1 MSDSKRKQPSS
12 GGSNTHPA
20 KRSKGGK
27 GAGAWQTP
35 QHKAKVASL
44 QDRGVTLAVG
54 DKGIWVTFARGMDG
68 KAISEFNF
76 LCDEYGKALYGIVPP
91 DEGIESDNEDEDIE
105 ASIKKELEGI
115 SRDSKSRSKRSFK
128 AIKAG
133 IECVFFMKT
142 RDPVDPVELC
152 RRICEDASLCTDLKE
167 RKTKYINRL
176 TPVTFV
182 DKASEN
188 GVARVARKALATHFE
203 LTMDV
208 ISRLTDSGIKGEPVE
223 TRVVKEDVSEQEVT
237 TAEEAREAEKPAFTV
252 SHRTQAVQPELVV
265 LTHHQYAIRPSIRSN
280 SSIDRDELISQI
292 AKIVKPRHKVNLTNP
307 DKVVLVDVFQS
318 FCGMSVIEGSDWD
331 GLKKLNVNELY
342 KASPGAKPKD
352 IGAKA
357 SGGGGC
363 GVMDGM

>member
-12 GGSNTHPA
+12 GGGNAHPA

-44 QDRGVTLAVG
+44 QDKGVTLGVG

-68 KAISEFNF
+68 KAISEFNT
-76 LCDEYGKALYGIVPP
+76 LCDEYGKTLYGIVPP
-91 DEGIESDNEDEDIE
+91 GEEIESDNEDEDIE

-115 SRDSKSRSKRSFK
+115 SADTKSKSKRNFK

-152 RRICEDASLCTDLKE
+152 RRICQDASLCTDLKE

-188 GVARVARKALATHFE
+188 GVARVARRALAAHFE
-203 LTMDV
+203 LTVDDTSEV
-208 ISRLTDSGIKGEPVE
+208 TGAD
-223 TRVVKEDVSEQEVT
+223 VKEGSGEAGVEKEEVKEQEVT
-237 TAEEAREAEKPAFTV
+237 TAEDPKEGEKPAFT
-252 SHRTQAVQPELVV
+252 
-265 LTHHQYAIRPSIRSN
+265 YAIRPSIRSN
-280 SSIDRDELISQI
+280 SSLDRDELIKQI
-292 AKIVKPRHKVNLTNP
+292 AKTVNPRHKVNLTNP
-307 DKVVLVDVFQS
+307 DKVVLVDS
-318 FCGMSVIEGSDWD
+318 FCGMSVVESSDWD

-342 KASPGAKPKD
+342 KASPGAKPND
-352 IGAKA
+352 PAAKA
-357 SGGGGC
+357 EMEKA
-363 GVMDGM
+363 V

>member
-12 GGSNTHPA
+12 RGGDAHPA

-44 QDRGVTLAVG
+44 QDKGVTIGVG
-54 DKGIWVTFARGMDG
+54 DKGIWVTFARGMDA
-68 KAISEFNF
+68 KAISEFNL
-76 LCDEYGKALYGIVPP
+76 LCDEYGKTMYNIAPP
-91 DEGIESDNEDEDIE
+91 DEDVESDNEAEDIE
-105 ASIKKELEGI
+105 DSIKKELEGI
-115 SRDSKSRSKRSFK
+115 SGGGKSKSKRNFK

-152 RRICEDASLCTDLKE
+152 RRICQDASLCTDLKE

-188 GVARVARKALATHFE
+188 GVARVARKALAAHFE
-203 LTMDV
+203 LTMDTLPRV
-208 ISRLTDSGIKGEPVE
+208 TDSEIKEGSVE
-223 TRVVKEDVSEQEVT
+223 TGVGKEDVREQEIS
-237 TAEEAREAEKPAFTV
+237 AEAPREAEKPAFT
-252 SHRTQAVQPELVV
+252 
-265 LTHHQYAIRPSIRSN
+265 YAIRPSIRSN
-280 SSIDRDELISQI
+280 SSLDRDELISQI
-292 AKIVKPRHKVNLTNP
+292 AKAVNPRHKVNLTNP

-318 FCGMSVIEGSDWD
+318 FCGMSVFERSDWD

-352 IGAKA
+352 MGVKA
-357 SGGGGC
+357 SGEGGC
-363 GVMDGM
+363 GVLDAM

>member
-12 GGSNTHPA
+12 RGGDAHPA

-44 QDRGVTLAVG
+44 QDKGVTIGIG
-54 DKGIWVTFARGMDG
+54 DKGIWVTFARGMDA
-68 KAISEFNF
+68 KAISEFNL
-76 LCDEYGKALYGIVPP
+76 LCDEYGKTMYNIAPP
-91 DEGIESDNEDEDIE
+91 DEDVESDNEAEDIE
-105 ASIKKELEGI
+105 DSIKKELEGI
-115 SRDSKSRSKRSFK
+115 SGGGKSKSKRNFK

-152 RRICEDASLCTDLKE
+152 RRICQDASLCTDLKE

-188 GVARVARKALATHFE
+188 GVARVARKALAAHFE
-203 LTMDV
+203 LTMDTLPR
-208 ISRLTDSGIKGEPVE
+208 STDSEITEGPVE
-223 TRVVKEDVSEQEVT
+223 TGLGKEDVREQEMRSET
-237 TAEEAREAEKPAFTV
+237 PREAEKPAFTV
-252 SHRTQAVQPELVV
+252 SLKTQDIYPKSVLIHR
-265 LTHHQYAIRPSIRSN
+265 QYAIRPSIRSN
-280 SSIDRDELISQI
+280 SSLDRDKLISQI
-292 AKIVKPRHKVNLTNP
+292 AKAVNPRHKVNLTNP

-318 FCGMSVIEGSDWD
+318 FCGMSVIERSDWD

-352 IGAKA
+352 MGAEA
-357 SGGGGC
+357 SGEGGC
-363 GVMDGM
+363 GVLDAM

>member
-12 GGSNTHPA
+12 GGGNAHPA

-44 QDRGVTLAVG
+44 QDKGVTLGVG

-68 KAISEFNF
+68 KAISEFNT
-76 LCDEYGKALYGIVPP
+76 LCDEYGKTLYGIVPP
-91 DEGIESDNEDEDIE
+91 GDEVESDNDDEDIE

-115 SRDSKSRSKRSFK
+115 NADSKSKSKRNFK

-152 RRICEDASLCTDLKE
+152 RRICQDASVCIDLKE

-188 GVARVARKALATHFE
+188 GVARVARKALAAHFE
-203 LTMDV
+203 LTMEDASEV
-208 ISRLTDSGIKGEPVE
+208 TDGEVKGSSGNTRAEGEE
-223 TRVVKEDVSEQEVT
+223 VKESEIT
-237 TAEEAREAEKPAFTV
+237 AAEEPKDGEKPAFT
-252 SHRTQAVQPELVV
+252 
-265 LTHHQYAIRPSIRSN
+265 YAIRPSIRSN
-280 SSIDRDELISQI
+280 SSLDRDELIKQI
-292 AKIVKPRHKVNLTNP
+292 AKTVKPRHKVNLTNP
-307 DKVVLVDVFQS
+307 DKVVLVDS
-318 FCGMSVIEGSDWD
+318 FCGMSVIESSDWD

-342 KASPGAKPKD
+342 KASPGANPKD
-352 IGAKA
+352 PATKA
-357 SGGGGC
+357 EKA
-363 GVMDGM
+363 V

>member
-12 GGSNTHPA
+12 RGGDAHPA

-44 QDRGVTLAVG
+44 QDKGVTIGVG
-54 DKGIWVTFARGMDG
+54 DKGIWVTFARGMDA
-68 KAISEFNF
+68 KAISEFNL
-76 LCDEYGKALYGIVPP
+76 LCDEYGKTMYNIAPP
-91 DEGIESDNEDEDIE
+91 DEDVESDNEAEDIE
-105 ASIKKELEGI
+105 DSIKKELEGI
-115 SRDSKSRSKRSFK
+115 SGGGKSKSKRNFK

-152 RRICEDASLCTDLKE
+152 RRICQDASLCTDLKE
-167 RKTKYINRL
+167 RRTKYINRL

-188 GVARVARKALATHFE
+188 GVARVARKALAAHFE
-203 LTMDV
+203 LTMDTLPRV
-208 ISRLTDSGIKGEPVE
+208 TDSEIKEGSVE
-223 TRVVKEDVSEQEVT
+223 IGVGKEDVREQEIS
-237 TAEEAREAEKPAFTV
+237 AEAPREAEKPAFT
-252 SHRTQAVQPELVV
+252 
-265 LTHHQYAIRPSIRSN
+265 YAIRPSIRSN
-280 SSIDRDELISQI
+280 SSLDRDELISQI
-292 AKIVKPRHKVNLTNP
+292 AKAVNPRHKVNLTNP

-318 FCGMSVIEGSDWD
+318 FCGMSVIERSDWD

-352 IGAKA
+352 MGAKA
-357 SGGGGC
+357 SGEGGC
-363 GVMDGM
+363 GVLDAM

>member
-1 MSDSKRKQPSS
+1 MSDPKRKQPSS
-12 GGSNTHPA
+12 GGGDAHPA

-44 QDRGVTLAVG
+44 QDRGVTLGVG

-68 KAISEFNF
+68 KAISEFSL
-76 LCDEYGKALYGIVPP
+76 LCDEYGKTIYNIVPP
-91 DEGIESDNEDEDIE
+91 DEGVESDNEGEDIE

-115 SRDSKSRSKRSFK
+115 SGGSKSKSKRNFK

-152 RRICEDASLCTDLKE
+152 RRICQDASLCADLKE

-176 TPVTFV
+176 TPVIFV

-188 GVARVARKALATHFE
+188 GVARVARKTLAAHFE
-203 LTMDV
+203 LTKDV
-208 ISRLTDSGIKGEPVE
+208 ISSATDSEIRGEAVE
-223 TRVVKEDVSEQEVT
+223 TGVEKEDVRKQDVT
-237 TAEEAREAEKPAFTV
+237 RAEEPREAEKPAFT
-252 SHRTQAVQPELVV
+252 
-265 LTHHQYAIRPSIRSN
+265 YAIRPSIRSN
-280 SSIDRDELISQI
+280 SSLDRDELISQI
-292 AKIVKPRHKVNLTNP
+292 AKTINPRHKVNLTNP

-318 FCGMSVIEGSDWD
+318 FCGMSVIESSDWD

-342 KASPGAKPKD
+342 KASPGAKSKAV
-352 IGAKA
+352 GAKA
-357 SGGGGC
+357 SGEA
-363 GVMDGM
+363 DAAS

>member
-1 MSDSKRKQPSS
+1 MSDSKRKQPGS
-12 GGSNTHPA
+12 GGGNMHPA

-44 QDRGVTLAVG
+44 QDKGVTLGVG

-68 KAISEFNF
+68 KAISEFNM
-76 LCDEYGKALYGIVPP
+76 LCDEYGKTLYGVVPP
-91 DEGIESDNEDEDIE
+91 GEEIESDDDDEDIE

-115 SRDSKSRSKRSFK
+115 TADNKTRSKRSFK

-152 RRICEDASLCTDLKE
+152 RRICQDASLCTDLKE

-188 GVARVARKALATHFE
+188 GVARVARKALAAHFE
-203 LTMDV
+203 LTVDDTSKV
-208 ISRLTDSGIKGEPVE
+208 AGNEDKEVPGEAGSE
-223 TRVVKEDVSEQEVT
+223 KEDTV
-237 TAEEAREAEKPAFTV
+237 AEGPRKDERPAFT
-252 SHRTQAVQPELVV
+252 
-265 LTHHQYAIRPSIRSN
+265 YAIRPSIRSN
-280 SSIDRDELISQI
+280 TSLDRDELIKQI
-292 AKIVKPRHKVNLTNP
+292 AKTVNPRHKVNLTNP

-318 FCGMSVIEGSDWD
+318 FCGMSVIESSDWD

-352 IGAKA
+352 VATKEPKEKA
-357 SGGGGC
+357 A
-363 GVMDGM
+363 

>member
-12 GGSNTHPA
+12 GGGDAHPA

-44 QDRGVTLAVG
+44 QDKGVTLGVG

-68 KAISEFNF
+68 KAISEFNL
-76 LCDEYGKALYGIVPP
+76 LCDEYGKTMYDISPP
-91 DEGIESDNEDEDIE
+91 DEGVESDNEAEDIE
-105 ASIKKELEGI
+105 ASIKKELDGI
-115 SRDSKSRSKRSFK
+115 SAGSKSKSKRNFK

-152 RRICEDASLCTDLKE
+152 RRICQDASLCTDLKE

-188 GVARVARKALATHFE
+188 GVARVARKALAAHFE
-203 LTMDV
+203 LTMDPLPRDTG
-208 ISRLTDSGIKGEPVE
+208 SEIKGGSV
-223 TRVVKEDVSEQEVT
+223 
-237 TAEEAREAEKPAFTV
+237 EAEVGTEYV
-252 SHRTQAVQPELVV
+252 REQQPKSV
-265 LTHHQYAIRPSIRSN
+265 LTYSQYAIRPSIRSN
-280 SSIDRDELISQI
+280 TSLDRDELISQI
-292 AKIVKPRHKVNLTNP
+292 AKTVNPRHKVNLTNP

-318 FCGMSVIEGSDWD
+318 FCGMSVIESSDWD

-352 IGAKA
+352 TGAKGSREGGSA
-357 SGGGGC
+357 S
-363 GVMDGM
+363 

>member
-12 GGSNTHPA
+12 GGGDAHPA

-44 QDRGVTLAVG
+44 QDKGVTLGVG

-68 KAISEFNF
+68 KAISEFNL
-76 LCDEYGKALYGIVPP
+76 LCDEYGKTMYNISPP
-91 DEGIESDNEDEDIE
+91 DEGVESDNEAEDIE

-115 SRDSKSRSKRSFK
+115 SGGSKSKSKRNFK

-152 RRICEDASLCTDLKE
+152 RRICQDASLCTDLKE

-188 GVARVARKALATHFE
+188 GVARVARKALAAHFE
-203 LTMDV
+203 LTMDPLPRV
-208 ISRLTDSGIKGEPVE
+208 TGSEIKGGSVE
-223 TRVVKEDVSEQEVT
+223 AEVGTDYTIEQQVTR
-237 TAEEAREAEKPAFTV
+237 AEEPREAEKPAFT
-252 SHRTQAVQPELVV
+252 
-265 LTHHQYAIRPSIRSN
+265 YAIRPSIRSN
-280 SSIDRDELISQI
+280 SSLDRDELISQI
-292 AKIVKPRHKVNLTNP
+292 AKAVNPRHKVNLTNP

-318 FCGMSVIEGSDWD
+318 FCGISVIESSDWD

-352 IGAKA
+352 TGANA
-357 SGGGGC
+357 SREGGSAS
-363 GVMDGM
+363 

>member
-1 MSDSKRKQPSS
+1 MSDSFKRKQPGS
-12 GGSNTHPA
+12 GGGNMHPA

-44 QDRGVTLAVG
+44 QDKGVTLGVG

-68 KAISEFNF
+68 KAISEFNM
-76 LCDEYGKALYGIVPP
+76 LCDEYGKTLYGVVPP
-91 DEGIESDNEDEDIE
+91 GEEIESDDNDEDIE

-115 SRDSKSRSKRSFK
+115 TADNKSKSKRSFK

-152 RRICEDASLCTDLKE
+152 RRICQDASLCTDLKE

-188 GVARVARKALATHFE
+188 GVARVARKALAAHFE
-203 LTMDV
+203 LTVDDA
-208 ISRLTDSGIKGEPVE
+208 SRVAGNEDKEVPGEAGSE
-223 TRVVKEDVSEQEVT
+223 KEEDTV
-237 TAEEAREAEKPAFTV
+237 AEGPRKEERPAFTV
-252 SHRTQAVQPELVV
+252 SLVAPIFRAEVV
-265 LTHHQYAIRPSIRSN
+265 LTCRQYAIRPSIRSN
-280 SSIDRDELISQI
+280 TSLDRDELIKQI
-292 AKIVKPRHKVNLTNP
+292 AKTVNPRHKVNLTNP
-307 DKVVLVDVFQS
+307 DKIVLVDVFQS
-318 FCGMSVIEGSDWD
+318 FCGMSVIESSDWD

-352 IGAKA
+352 
-357 SGGGGC
+357 
-363 GVMDGM
+363 